1 MSPANAKSRKMARS
15 GRSEAETGLRRLREA
30 IDAID
35 ADLLALLNRRAAASL
50 EVGRLKAETGAPIF
64 RPGRE
69 EALLGRLL
77 AANSGPL
84 QEEHI
89 RGIYREILSASRA
102 LQRPLRVAFLGPEG
116 TFSHM
121 ACLEHF
127 SSGVTCMP
135 VAHLADIF
143 QAVENGACELGV
155 VPLENAVHGTV
166 VQSLDLFAG
175 HEVFVLA
182 ERISRIHLSLMARAS
197 SLAGIRVV
205 YSHAQPLGQCA
216 SWLRLNLPQARQIS
230 LESTAAA
237 AHRAAREKD
246 SAAVAHAGLAGSL
259 GLAVLASN
267 IEDIPDN
274 STRFLVIGPTLVVEP
289 GADKSSL
296 LFAIADKPGS
306 LATVLRILADAGI
319 NLSKL
324 ESRPMRGERWKY
336 LFFAD
341 LDCDI
346 TAKAP
351 ALQAMR
357 DCCLRLRVLGVY
369 PAAGRPA
376 ALGLEKR

>member
-1 MSPANAKSRKMARS
+1 MRPSSVNPRGTASPAPAGKDAR
-15 GRSEAETGLRRLREA
+15 LQRLRET
-30 IDAID
+30 IDAVD
-35 ADLLALLNRRAAASL
+35 ADLLALLNQRAAASL
-50 EVGRLKAETGAPIF
+50 EVGRLKAETDAPVF

-77 AANSGPL
+77 AANAGPL

-89 RGIYREILSASRA
+89 RSIYREILSASRA
-102 LQRPLRVAFLGPEG
+102 MQCPLRVAFLGPEG

-127 SSGVTCMP
+127 SAGVTCVPMP
-135 VAHLADIF
+135 HLADIF
-143 QAVENGACELGV
+143 EAVEKRACELGV

-166 VQSLDLFAG
+166 VQSLDLFAA
-175 HEVFVLA
+175 HEVFVQA
-182 ERISRIHLSLMARAS
+182 EWISRIHLSLMSRAA
-197 SLAGIRVV
+197 SLAGIHAV

-216 SWLRLNLPQARQIS
+216 AWLRLNLPHARQVS

-237 AHRAAREKD
+237 AHMAAREED
-246 SAAVAHAGLAGSL
+246 SAAVAHAGLAESL
-259 GLAVLASN
+259 GLTVLASH
-267 IEDIPDN
+267 IDDIPDN
-274 STRFLVIGPTLVVEP
+274 STRFFVIGPSSAVEP

-296 LFAIADKPGS
+296 LFAVADKPGS
-306 LATVLRILADAGI
+306 LATVLHILAGAGI

-324 ESRPMRGERWKY
+324 ESRPMRGGLWKY

-346 TAKAP
+346 TAGENAP

-357 DCCLRLRVLGVY
+357 ACCLRLRVLGVY
-369 PAAGRPA
+369 PAARR
-376 ALGLEKR
+376 L

>member
-1 MSPANAKSRKMARS
+1 MHSSSPEIQETASSPQSDTDAR
-15 GRSEAETGLRRLREA
+15 LQRLRET

-35 ADLLALLNRRAAASL
+35 ADLLALLNRRAAASM
-50 EVGRLKAETGAPIF
+50 EVGRLKAETGAPVF

-69 EALLGRLL
+69 DSLLGRLL
-77 AANSGPL
+77 AANTGPL
-84 QEEHI
+84 LEDHI
-89 RGIYREILSASRA
+89 RGNYREILSASRA
-102 LQRPLRVAFLGPEG
+102 LQRPLRIAFLGPEG

-127 SSGVTCMP
+127 SAGVTCVPMP
-135 VAHLADIF
+135 HMADIF
-143 QAVENGACELGV
+143 EAVEKRACELGV

-166 VQSLDLFAG
+166 VQSLDLFAE
-175 HEVFVLA
+175 HEVFVQA
-182 ERISRIHLSLMARAS
+182 EWISRIHLSLMSKAA
-197 SLAGIRVV
+197 SLAGIQVV

-216 SWLRLNLPQARQIS
+216 AWLRLNLPHAKQVS

-237 AHRAAREKD
+237 AHRAAREND

-259 GLAVLASN
+259 GLTILASS
-267 IEDIPDN
+267 IDDIPDN
-274 STRFLVIGPTLVVEP
+274 STRFFVIGPSPAAEP
-289 GADKSSL
+289 GADKSSI

-306 LATVLRILADAGI
+306 LASVLHILAEGGI

-346 TAKAP
+346 TAAKNAP
-351 ALQAMR
+351 VLRAIR
-357 DCCLRLRVLGVY
+357 DYCLRVRVLGVY
-369 PAAGRPA
+369 PAARR
-376 ALGLEKR
+376 LHENF